1 MVFFSIGKRKIRV
14 LFLLFLQIYIE
25 TSYEQKIYDVC
36 MSVFG
41 KRSFNKH
48 SNLIEQSIALVEIG
62 VKTNI
67 DLVNRSIFV

>member
-25 TSYEQKIYDVC
+25 TSHEQKIYDVC

-41 KRSFNKH
+41 KRSSNKH